1 VPTSAGE
8 SVEGDAEADAGTLS
22 RMAAARVRLDAAPVL
37 LARRQGNGPPADAD
51 DAPDT
56 FDVDAMLG
64 GAATIPPAC
73 GNGNEAAVRQRHSLS
88 VARTRAPHARPS
100 LTYTFVG
107 VRSGGRCVYYRR
119 STTFSTTVTH
129 WLVRRPT
136 TVSRPFFSTA
146 TAASRTSS
154 NN

>member
-8 SVEGDAEADAGTLS
+8 SAEGDAEADAGTLS

-37 LARRQGNGPPADAD
+37 LARRHGNGLPADAD
-51 DAPDT
+51 DAPDMY
-56 FDVDAMLG
+56 DVDAMLG
-64 GAATIPPAC
+64 GAATIAPAC

-88 VARTRAPHARPS
+88 MARTRAPHPR
-100 LTYTFVG
+100 LTYACVG
-107 VRSGGRCVYYRR
+107 VRSGGRCVHYRR
-119 STTFSTTVTH
+119 STTIRTTH
-129 WLVRRPT
+129 WLARRPT
-136 TVSRPFFSTA
+136 TTSRPFLSTA